1 MKKFN
6 KVLAILLA
14 LITVLT
20 ALPLS
25 VIADSWMD
33 VETKPLPGGDGSKVT
48 VTVDAKALADLLRT
62 EGLSKDTLFTIL
74 EDATINQDELL
85 VAFTPEELFQIVPR
99 EKILELFDLREL
111 IEKIG
116 LAKLSTFID
125 LPALL
130 AGCDKAEL
138 AALLR
143 DVPELYKYADIE
155 RLIKDGY
162 IDNQVILDNI
172 KQEEL
177 KKAVADVDP
186 DSVIPAI
193 LDLPTFA
200 DIQKVIRVYDM
211 VLTDGII
218 TPTDVMDVAA
228 VESLAKTLFNDPA
241 FNIGDYIDC
250 VYADAAKAYFKDKY
264 GNSNLNDVDNLKA
277 LRDMIRDGYLEVDF
291 VYHVDDIDLLALID
305 HGFVDLGEVEADVHD
320 YVESVFEAMD
330 TTTLQSY
337 HDMGMFDYTYNPI
350 TDTVTVTNVDIHMVL
365 EMNIIT
371 VAELRANCPALE
383 AHMEQHID
391 EWTHDDVMFDKMIEM
406 IENNYIDIVI
416 ESYSFENI
424 HYSDLVKDGY
434 VSASEMIAHDLVDVN
449 KLAMRLIDENK
460 IQITEDLIDNA
471 KLKAKIE
478 ATDPAV
484 LVGYINASE
493 LIDTFGTQ
501 QIIDWLGG
509 VEKTMACIDIP
520 GVTNDI
526 LNLLPDIM
534 NKLAANGVALT
545 DVFYLDDLLS
555 VLDFAKVIDLIGIDN
570 IMDQLDND
578 ELNEL
583 LKLIDLKS
591 HLQQILML
599 FYNYGMKN
607 IDKIVLNGFTVAEQ
621 DYTDL
626 LKIDA
631 TQMMRALESV
641 IPTLEDLAA
650 LDSNV
655 LTTLDLQMEYLP
667 EGEYD
672 TVSKHIVFEF
682 ALAGGAEQ
690 IQKAAAAL
698 QKVISKF
705 ANELTV
711 SLDGVVIDLVIPN
724 QFASGYLEL
733 LNSDKISDEVKQK
746 IMTVADMNGNEMIA
760 FINDELTLDDICEI
774 LSAIEPSA
782 VFEKVK
788 NSAFVEAILA
798 KLGKTAP
805 DVTLDEV
812 WDALG
817 TKSITVENI
826 CEAIEKAT
834 GRDVMAILKAAAPK
848 VDGFVDKAEEIAQI
862 KSLLAK
868 VESKLGINL
877 TDDAA
882 EEILNRGADEDLLD
896 KIAAVVAA
904 KVGKDIREVMANN
917 SPDEL
922 WDKAI
927 AKAAEREDI
936 YKKVRNYLILGLEKL
951 PDRLMTL
958 SIADF
963 YVANGV
969 FAGDKTLNLDA
980 VGMLEKLVDK
990 LVDRVN
996 NPKINK
1002 AVELLMSRLTG
1013 DVLPIDVSVKLD
1025 VENLNRVTFM
1035 DHTRTEV
1042 LFSAF
1047 LPAGTDLN
1055 IYKHN
1060 PDLTGYDFNGWEDEN
1075 GYAVPT
1081 MPDQDITVYATMDAI
1096 ELTFADANG
1105 NVLGSFYMS
1114 KGATFNLE
1122 KYAKLLAELNA
1133 NVLLNHAPAISAD
1146 DAKVFGSWR
1155 VLWTY
1160 GEGNTIDLD
1169 KQIGLDASFY
1179 EDTTLVVDWAKNYL
1193 LYFLDPAVD
1202 YTVTYNNGLYT
1213 VTVHDEFGTAYCLN
1227 VKDVLTKAETDDTV
1241 ALELVIEKENIV
1253 LASIKNATLKSLNT
1267 ATAANNQV
1275 WLDYKAT
1282 DVVPESFLGTFY
1294 AGADIPAYSF
1304 SFTVSDTADG
1314 ANMSAVTADF
1324 GGETIHIQLPYANT
1338 ANTAEY
1344 MTRVY
1349 TAADAKREYVT
1360 TTVVRAGVIE
1370 FAAKHF
1376 SDFVISNEYLLT
1388 LEFNPVITGTLIGDY
1403 ADENGDLYFPAGAEF
1418 SLRFELETGY
1428 VSGTIVDKNG
1438 NHYITGDSF
1447 TMPAAS
1453 EHLTIN
1459 VVPVQENVIL
1469 TFTDANG
1476 NVIATAVMPKG
1487 YSFNVDDTL
1496 AQINEQALLNFAP
1509 AMSEEEKMVFTSWT
1523 VSWTY
1528 GAGNKLDLNQGIGL
1542 DVIFNEDTTF
1552 VAEWARSY
1560 RMFFLDPSVN
1570 YTVTYADGLY
1580 TVIVHDD
1587 FADVYCLNIKDILG
1601 KAAADSKV
1609 RLNLVIEQ
1617 ENIVLLDV
1625 QNATLKSLND
1635 ATAADN
1641 HVWFG
1646 FVKETVASDSFA
1658 GTFYENAAL
1667 DSYTFG
1673 FVTSETA
1680 DGANMSEVSAD
1691 FGGETVKIQL
1701 PADTANTT
1709 EYMTRVYT
1717 AENGVRKYI
1726 TTTVVRNGVIEF
1738 AVDSFSDYVV
1748 SNEYLLTV
1756 STIPTSIQ
1764 ATLLGNYADQNGAL
1778 YFPAGAAFKL
1788 NFSLNNSNYEIT
1800 NIKDSEGGNYANGQM
1815 FTMPAAAVTLTVY
1828 ASRSEVTLTFKDAQ
1842 GNIVGSIKMP
1852 KGTSFSNAT
1861 YAALL
1866 RSMNSGLLQNSPA
1879 ISGDDA
1885 KLFGS
1890 WRVVW
1895 TTDSGMKIDLDK
1907 ALGLYSTFTR
1917 DTTLTMSWGKN
1928 YFLFFLN
1935 PNVNYSVSYNEGL
1948 YTVTVHDSYFSN
1960 DYCLNIKDVLLKSA
1974 TDDTVALKLVYEK
1987 DNIAL
1992 ADIKNATLKSV
2003 NTATAADNQAWFRY
2017 TKNAATT
2024 NAFAGTFYEGADLP
2038 CYSFSFIASSTVD
2051 ATSFKAV
2058 AADFGG
2064 ETIKIQIP
2072 FADTQNT
2079 AEYMTRV
2086 YTVTNGTREYVA
2098 TTVVRDGL
2106 IEIAAEH
2113 FSDFVISNEYLL
2125 SLELMPVIDL
2135 TLIGNY
2141 ADQNGD
2147 LYFPEGAQFELNFE
2161 VETDYVVD
2169 KIIDNNGNE
2178 YAPGDLFTMPAGAV
2192 KLTVYAHSTDSN
2204 LFYVFY
2210 YYFDHATG
2218 TLKQAA
2224 DAYAYYPE
2232 AFDIN
2237 LALNP
2242 KNVLP
2247 EALNAV
2253 LAGYDRNTYSW
2264 SALNQDQVGVSDI
2277 SLFMV
2282 RNPISYT
2289 VDFVDAKDGS
2299 VISTLDGLTVENAD
2313 TLYQLPAIPE
2323 GKIGNWTVLW
2333 IDAPADLYDATQ
2345 NKITVVL
2352 SGKFEAVK
2360 HEIVHGAYVTDE
2372 TPTSAEV
2379 GETVTVK
2386 VEDRYGYLAEIT
2398 VTNAAGEV
2406 IEVVNGAFEMPN
2418 SAVTISVTYKPASF
2432 SYEINNAPGVG
2443 NYMDSI
2449 QVVITLQKG
2458 ETLASISEECTL
2470 VSTEKNGD
2478 VTVLTY
2484 TFVLD
2489 GEKSIS
2495 YKIERSKSLIARI
2508 FEGKIFNDGFYPNLD
2523 GTGVDFEKWSTPL
2536 FDALSFAVVSVAAEE
2551 CSCTW
2556 LWIVLIV
2563 VLALILLFTIL
2574 YVLGLKGIKI
2584 ILLTYVATVV
2594 VEAFFSL
2601 CMLIARPF
2609 SKKNEEETEEETEE
2623 ESEGSEE

>member
-62 EGLSKDTLFTIL
+62 EGLSKDTLSTIL
-74 EDATINQDELL
+74 ASADMDRN
-85 VAFTPEELFQIVPR
+85 ELFEALTLDEFFRIVPR
-99 EKILELFDLREL
+99 EKLEETLVGEGDLTQLSDKQLFEL
-111 IEKIG
+111 M
-116 LAKLSTFID
+116 
-125 LPALL
+125 
-130 AGCDKAEL
+130 
-138 AALLR
+138 
-143 DVPELYKYADIE
+143 
-155 RLIKDGY
+155 IKE
-162 IDNQVILDNI
+162 I
-172 KQEEL
+172 K
-177 KKAVADVDP
+177 
-186 DSVIPAI
+186 SG
-193 LDLPTFA
+193 
-200 DIQKVIRVYDM
+200 DIQP
-211 VLTDGII
+211 L
-218 TPTDVMDVAA
+218 
-228 VESLAKTLFNDPA
+228 
-241 FNIGDYIDC
+241 
-250 VYADAAKAYFKDKY
+250 
-264 GNSNLNDVDNLKA
+264 
-277 LRDMIRDGYLEVDF
+277 
-291 VYHVDDIDLLALID
+291 
-305 HGFVDLGEVEADVHD
+305 
-320 YVESVFEAMD
+320 
-330 TTTLQSY
+330 
-337 HDMGMFDYTYNPI
+337 
-350 TDTVTVTNVDIHMVL
+350 
-365 EMNIIT
+365 
-371 VAELRANCPALE
+371 
-383 AHMEQHID
+383 
-391 EWTHDDVMFDKMIEM
+391 
-406 IENNYIDIVI
+406 
-416 ESYSFENI
+416 
-424 HYSDLVKDGY
+424 
-434 VSASEMIAHDLVDVN
+434 
-449 KLAMRLIDENK
+449 
-460 IQITEDLIDNA
+460 
-471 KLKAKIE
+471 
-478 ATDPAV
+478 
-484 LVGYINASE
+484 
-493 LIDTFGTQ
+493 
-501 QIIDWLGG
+501 
-509 VEKTMACIDIP
+509 
-520 GVTNDI
+520 
-526 LNLLPDIM
+526 
-534 NKLAANGVALT
+534 
-545 DVFYLDDLLS
+545 
-555 VLDFAKVIDLIGIDN
+555 
-570 IMDQLDND
+570 
-578 ELNEL
+578 
-583 LKLIDLKS
+583 
-591 HLQQILML
+591 LML

-631 TQMMRALESV
+631 TQMMRALESL
-641 IPTLEDLAA
+641 IPTLEDLAT

-655 LTTLDLQMEYLP
+655 LTSLDLQMEYLP

-672 TVSKHIVFEF
+672 TVTKHIVFEF
-682 ALAGGAEQ
+682 ALAGGTEQ
-690 IQKAAAAL
+690 IKDAATAL
-698 QKVISKF
+698 QNLLSKV

-805 DVTLDEV
+805 NVTLDEV

-862 KSLLAK
+862 KSLLSK
-868 VESKLGINL
+868 IEGKLGISL

-882 EEILNRGADEDLLD
+882 EKILNRGADEDFLD

-904 KVGKDIREVMANN
+904 KVGKDIRDVMANN

-922 WDKAI
+922 WNKAI

-963 YVANGV
+963 YVANGE
-969 FAGDKTLNLDA
+969 FAADKTLTLDA
-980 VGMLEKLVDK
+980 KGMLEKLVNK

-996 NPKINK
+996 NPKISK

-1013 DVLPIDVSVKLD
+1013 DELSIDVSVKLD

-1060 PDLTGYDFNGWEDEN
+1060 PELTGYDFNGWEDEN

-1133 NVLLNHAPAISAD
+1133 NVLLNNAPAITGD
-1146 DAKVFGSWR
+1146 DAKIIASWR

-1160 GEGNTIDLD
+1160 GEDGLIDFD
-1169 KQIGLDASFY
+1169 RQIGLDASFY
-1179 EDTTLVVDWAKNYL
+1179 EDTTLVVDWAKNYF
-1193 LYFLDPAVD
+1193 LYFLDPNVD
-1202 YTVTYNNGLYT
+1202 YSVAYNNGLYT

-1227 VKDVLTKAETDDTV
+1227 VKDVLVKAETDSTV

-1282 DVVPESFLGTFY
+1282 DVVPDSFIGTFY

-1324 GGETIHIQLPYANT
+1324 GGETINIQLPYANT
-1338 ANTAEY
+1338 ANTAEF

-1349 TAADAKREYVT
+1349 TAANAKREYMT
-1360 TTVVRAGVIE
+1360 TTVVSAGVIE

-1388 LEFNPVITGTLIGDY
+1388 LEFNPAITGTLIGDY

-1418 SLRFELETGY
+1418 SLRFELESGY
-1428 VSGTIVDKNG
+1428 VSGAIVDKNG
-1438 NHYITGDSF
+1438 NNYFTGDRF

-1453 EHLTIN
+1453 EHLTIT
-1459 VVPVQENVIL
+1459 VAPVQSNIVL

-1476 NVIATAVMPKG
+1476 NVIATVTMPKG
-1487 YSFNVDDTL
+1487 YSFNMDDTL
-1496 AQINEQALLNFAP
+1496 AQVNENALLNFAP
-1509 AMSEEEKMVFTSWT
+1509 IMSEEEKMVFTPWT
-1523 VSWTY
+1523 LSWTY
-1528 GAGNKLDLNQGIGL
+1528 GAGNKLDLDQGIGL

-1560 RMFFLDPSVN
+1560 RMFFRDPAVN
-1570 YTVTYADGLY
+1570 YTVTYENGLY
-1580 TVIVHDD
+1580 TVTVHDD

-1601 KAAADSKV
+1601 KAEIDSTV
-1609 RLNLVIEQ
+1609 ALELVIEK
-1617 ENIVLLDV
+1617 ENIVLASIK
-1625 QNATLKSLND
+1625 NATLKSLNT

-1646 FVKETVASDSFA
+1646 FVKDATASNAFA

-1667 DSYTFG
+1667 DCYFFG
-1673 FVTSETA
+1673 FATSETA
-1680 DGANMSEVSAD
+1680 DGANMSEVTAD

-1701 PADTANTT
+1701 PADTADTV

-1717 AENGVRKYI
+1717 AENGNRKYI
-1726 TTTVVRNGVIEF
+1726 TTIVVRDGVIEF

-1756 STIPTSIQ
+1756 STLPASVQ
-1764 ATLLGNYADQNGAL
+1764 VTLLGNYADQNGAL
-1778 YFPAGAAFKL
+1778 YFPAGAAFQL
-1788 NFSLNNSNYEIT
+1788 NFSLHDSNYEII
-1800 NIKDSEGGNYANGQM
+1800 NINDSLGGNYANGQM

-1828 ASRSEVTLTFKDAQ
+1828 ASRSEVTLTFKDEQ
-1842 GNIVGSIKMP
+1842 GNVVSSIKMP

-1866 RSMNSGLLQNSPA
+1866 RSINNGLLQNSPA

-1890 WRVVW
+1890 WRVIW
-1895 TTDSGMKIDLDK
+1895 TTDRGVMIDLDK

-1948 YTVTVHDSYFSN
+1948 YTVTVHDSHVSN
-1960 DYCLNIKDVLLKSA
+1960 DYCLNIKDLLLKSA
-1974 TDDTVALKLVYEK
+1974 TDDTVALKLVHETE
-1987 DNIAL
+1987 NFVL

-2024 NAFAGTFYEGADLP
+2024 NAFAGTFYEGAELP
-2038 CYSFSFIASSTVD
+2038 CYSFSFVTSSTVN

-2058 AADFGG
+2058 DADFGG

-2086 YTVTNGTREYVA
+2086 YTVTNGNREYVA

-2106 IEIAAEH
+2106 IEIVAKH

-2125 SLELMPVIDL
+2125 SLELMPVIKL

-2147 LYFPEGAQFELNFE
+2147 LYFPEGVQFELNFE

-2178 YAPGDLFTMPAGAV
+2178 YALGDLFTMPAGAV

-2264 SALNQDQVGVSDI
+2264 SELNQDQVGVSDI

-2289 VDFVDAKDGS
+2289 VQFVDAKDGS
-2299 VISTLDGLTVENAD
+2299 VISTLDGLTVENAE
-2313 TLYQLPAIPE
+2313 TLYKLPAIPE

-2333 IDAPADLYDATQ
+2333 IDTPADLYDATQ
-2345 NKITVVL
+2345 NRITVVL

-2372 TPTSAEV
+2372 TPNSAEV

-2386 VEDRYGYLAEIT
+2386 VEDRYGYLAQIT

-2406 IEVVNGAFEMPN
+2406 IEVVNGAFTMPN
-2418 SAVTISVTYKPASF
+2418 SAVAINVTYKPASF
-2432 SYEINNAPGVG
+2432 SYEINKAPGVG

-2458 ETLASISEECTL
+2458 EVLASISEECTL

-2523 GTGVDFEKWSTPL
+2523 GTGVDFERWSTPL
-2536 FDALSFAVVSVAAEE
+2536 FDALSFAMLSVATEE

-2556 LWIVLIV
+2556 VWILLIV

-2594 VEAFFSL
+2594 VEGFFSL
-2601 CMLIARPF
+2601 CMLVARPF
-2609 SKKNEEETEEETEE
+2609 SKKNEEETEEE
-2623 ESEGSEE
+2623 SEGSEE